1 MKDLDIRLGDLFRIK
16 KDYLVSNQVPVEEI
30 ESNLSVGLLTRLVN
44 PNTEE
49 HKDLLFDNVV
59 WTTDS
64 NLDDIINSKLYKLLF
79 PRIDQYYW
87 FPEYKFFQMFEPIT
101 TIKKKE
107 IIFI

>member
-1 MKDLDIRLGDLFRIK
+1 
-16 KDYLVSNQVPVEEI
+16 
-30 ESNLSVGLLTRLVN
+30 
-44 PNTEE
+44 
-49 HKDLLFDNVV
+49 
-59 WTTDS
+59 
-64 NLDDIINSKLYKLLF
+64 LF